1 VFRHSKAGLLWH
13 ILGAFVVT
21 FLAIWTVARVY
32 RYYATVSALFR
43 PAMIL
48 GILLAAQLSLGVGS
62 YLVRL
67 ASREDVQPGALMV
80 AVTTAHVATGAAVLV
95 TSLLLTLQCR
105 RLLIPAKT
113 KLRMTS
119 APQEA
124 TS

>member
-1 VFRHSKAGLLWH
+1 LHV
-13 ILGAFVVT
+13 LGAFVVT

-32 RYYATVSALFR
+32 KYYANIPALFR

-67 ASREDVQPGALMV
+67 ASRDDVQPGALMV
-80 AVTTAHVATGAAVLV
+80 AVTTAHVATGATVLV
-95 TSLLLTLQCR
+95 TSLILALQCR
-105 RLLIPAKT
+105 RLLIPAKA

-119 APQEA
+119 VPQEA